1 MLKLLAAASL
11 LGVAVAEC
19 PNACSGHGACGSFD
33 QCSCVRNWQGADCS
47 LATCAYDWAHLTS
60 PQGDLNMDGDRS
72 DNSFKPLSSLA
83 TMVVNTPT
91 ITFAT
96 GLVTGE
102 IEVGDGIKI
111 CDQTFY
117 ITGKTSNTVY
127 TTDHVLASS
136 DLHGTVECASY
147 IVYKFLKTIERP
159 NGNWE
164 KWVGDFP
171 GSGSTESADEGHYY
185 MECSNRG
192 LCDRKT
198 GLCECFDGYTGR
210 ACARQACPNDCSGHG
225 VCHTVDELRKWN
237 STKLNA
243 YCETTQGSTK
253 IVCDVDLVA
262 VAENNMVTA
271 VAAGDYVE
279 IKPYPPME
287 VASVAVNTI
296 TLTNAFP
303 FEVPAGT
310 EIYAVYEYKYWDA
323 HKNQACTCDP
333 RWTGDDC
340 SLRKCPRGDDP
351 LTIDATDDQSAG
363 NHGAAGTD
371 TGTAITTDDSTYTQ
385 FVERQ
390 NLVIQ
395 SDHQIPIGHF
405 SLTFT
410 DYYGDEFTTKPI
422 PTEVQLSCKGKSVQN
437 LPDWEGN
444 NDINGFTFSTVTC
457 PDGLPATE
465 LSEYDYV
472 RIGADM
478 LKVVHSEIFT
488 TSTDRAI
495 VYADNADQFTEAR
508 THIRSFMTASKAYG
522 GDQDTG
528 DHGEGTRV
536 YRMDVSKEI
545 REALQAIPNNRV
557 EGVSVEAI
565 ERTGVQPWPVDQ
577 TARASTSNFLATN
590 DNSGARAILT
600 PDTSGFLDAESES
613 ELYLKVGDIIR
624 MGDDLRRVEART
636 GSNGVIHAL
645 GAVATTT
652 TADALFK
659 QNMFE
664 YRIKFE
670 SGCTKDADCRANG
683 IDSSD
688 SDQNAWCSLGGVCR
702 CSDTTASGYWGYGCT
717 KTGRGNH
724 GGTYKRTN
732 SGDVLS
738 LKCDKSKLFS
748 GMVISTP
755 AHVKR
760 TAPTIIQFDAA
771 LTTKTWHGNGVLAVG
786 DEVYIDGQVRT
797 ITSVGRTSDHTTGT
811 GAYTV
816 DEPFYEYDK
825 SEVDNIIP
833 THSWVYLLHRDG
845 GSGIRCHASD
855 LVHLKSTYYSCAG
868 ASREPRTNT
877 GTAAGQCTHTQSS
890 VYPTATATDDRTL
903 HLSADAAPDKRV
915 RLLDPHEVHIGDRIR
930 IVTAAGNYETRTVD
944 LITRYKPTGATDD
957 YTTALA
963 GAAAHGLIHSLHF
976 DSSVSYNGADPG
988 GLNGV
993 TAYVDQ
999 KGTTENVECGNRG
1012 LCDQSTGICECFK
1025 GYTDD
1030 DCGRQDALASG
1041 GSA

>member
-1 MLKLLAAASL
+1 
-11 LGVAVAEC
+11 
-19 PNACSGHGACGSFD
+19 
-33 QCSCVRNWQGADCS
+33 
-47 LATCAYDWAHLTS
+47 
-60 PQGDLNMDGDRS
+60 
-72 DNSFKPLSSLA
+72 
-83 TMVVNTPT
+83 
-91 ITFAT
+91 
-96 GLVTGE
+96 
-102 IEVGDGIKI
+102 
-111 CDQTFY
+111 
-117 ITGKTSNTVY
+117 
-127 TTDHVLASS
+127 
-136 DLHGTVECASY
+136 
-147 IVYKFLKTIERP
+147 
-159 NGNWE
+159 
-164 KWVGDFP
+164 
-171 GSGSTESADEGHYY
+171 
-185 MECSNRG
+185 
-192 LCDRKT
+192 
-198 GLCECFDGYTGR
+198 
-210 ACARQACPNDCSGHG
+210 
-225 VCHTVDELRKWN
+225 
-237 STKLNA
+237 
-243 YCETTQGSTK
+243 
-253 IVCDVDLVA
+253 
-262 VAENNMVTA
+262 MVTA
-271 VAAGDYVE
+271 VLVGDYVE

-287 VASVAVNTI
+287 VAGVSVNTI

-351 LTIDATDDQSAG
+351 LTIDAIDDQSAG
-363 NHGAAGTD
+363 NHGDGTSAS
-371 TGTAITTDDSTYTQ
+371 GDDSTYVQ
-385 FVERQ
+385 NVERQ

-422 PTEVQLSCKGKSVQN
+422 PTEVQLSCKGKSVSDLTN
-437 LPDWEGN
+437 WATSPT

-522 GDQDTG
+522 GD
-528 DHGEGTRV
+528 HGEGTRV

-557 EGVSVEAI
+557 EGVSAEAI

-577 TARASTSNFLATN
+577 TPRASTTNFLPAGTTT
-590 DNSGARAILT
+590 GTLT
-600 PDTSGFLDAESES
+600 PDTGTLLRSESIS
-613 ELYLKVGDIIR
+613 ELYRKVGDIIR
-624 MGDDLRRVEART
+624 MGDDLRRVEYRT
-636 GSNGVIHAL
+636 GANGVIHTL
-645 GAVATTT
+645 GEFATTT

-748 GMVISTP
+748 GMVLSTP

-771 LTTKTWHGNGVLAVG
+771 LAAKNEFGNGVLAVG

-797 ITSVGRTSDHTTGT
+797 VTSVSRTSDHTTGT
-811 GAYTV
+811 GAWSDTT
-816 DEPFYEYDK
+816 PC
-825 SEVDNIIP
+825 N
-833 THSWVYLLHRDG
+833 THLY
-845 GSGIRCHASD
+845 A
-855 LVHLKSTYYSCAG
+855 
-868 ASREPRTNT
+868 
-877 GTAAGQCTHTQSS
+877 
-890 VYPTATATDDRTL
+890 
-903 HLSADAAPDKRV
+903 
-915 RLLDPHEVHIGDRIR
+915 
-930 IVTAAGNYETRTVD
+930 
-944 LITRYKPTGATDD
+944 
-957 YTTALA
+957 
-963 GAAAHGLIHSLHF
+963 
-976 DSSVSYNGADPG
+976 
-988 GLNGV
+988 
-993 TAYVDQ
+993 
-999 KGTTENVECGNRG
+999 
-1012 LCDQSTGICECFK
+1012 
-1025 GYTDD
+1025 
-1030 DCGRQDALASG
+1030 
-1041 GSA
+1041 

>member
-1 MLKLLAAASL
+1 
-11 LGVAVAEC
+11 
-19 PNACSGHGACGSFD
+19 
-33 QCSCVRNWQGADCS
+33 
-47 LATCAYDWAHLTS
+47 
-60 PQGDLNMDGDRS
+60 
-72 DNSFKPLSSLA
+72 
-83 TMVVNTPT
+83 
-91 ITFAT
+91 
-96 GLVTGE
+96 
-102 IEVGDGIKI
+102 
-111 CDQTFY
+111 
-117 ITGKTSNTVY
+117 
-127 TTDHVLASS
+127 
-136 DLHGTVECASY
+136 
-147 IVYKFLKTIERP
+147 
-159 NGNWE
+159 
-164 KWVGDFP
+164 
-171 GSGSTESADEGHYY
+171 
-185 MECSNRG
+185 
-192 LCDRKT
+192 
-198 GLCECFDGYTGR
+198 
-210 ACARQACPNDCSGHG
+210 
-225 VCHTVDELRKWN
+225 
-237 STKLNA
+237 
-243 YCETTQGSTK
+243 
-253 IVCDVDLVA
+253 
-262 VAENNMVTA
+262 MVTA
-271 VAAGDYVE
+271 VLVGDYVE

-287 VASVAVNTI
+287 VAGVSVNTI

-363 NHGAAGTD
+363 NHGHATTGDGTSAS
-371 TGTAITTDDSTYTQ
+371 GDDSTYVQ
-385 FVERQ
+385 NVERQ

-422 PTEVQLSCKGKSVQN
+422 PTEVQLSCKGKSVST
-437 LPDWEGN
+437 LTDWEDGTTDN
-444 NDINGFTFSTVTC
+444 INGFTFSTVTC

-495 VYADNADQFTEAR
+495 VYADNADQFTESR
-508 THIRSFMTASKAYG
+508 THIRSFMTGSKAYG
-522 GDQDTG
+522 GDQDGG

-565 ERTGVQPWPVDQ
+565 ERTGFQPWEVEGTIRDSK
-577 TARASTSNFLATN
+577 TNFVASGTSTGL
-590 DNSGARAILT
+590 LT
-600 PDTSGFLDAESES
+600 PESTGALNAASLS

-624 MGDDLRRVEART
+624 MGDELRRVEKRDST
-636 GSNGVIHAL
+636 NREKINTL
-645 GAVATTT
+645 GGFATTHT
-652 TADALFK
+652 TADAIYK

-683 IDSSD
+683 MDSSD

-748 GMVISTP
+748 GMVLSTP

-771 LTTKTWHGNGVLAVG
+771 LAAKNQFGNGVLAVG

-797 ITSVGRTSDHTTGT
+797 VTSVGRTSDHTTGT

-855 LVHLKSTYYSCAG
+855 LVHLKSTKYSCAG
-868 ASREPRTNT
+868 ASQATPRTAT
-877 GTAAGQCTHTQSS
+877 AGQCTHTQSQVWPDS
-890 VYPTATATDDRTL
+890 DSARWLHFSDDTSTDE
-903 HLSADAAPDKRV
+903 RV
-915 RLLDPHEVHIGDRIR
+915 RLLDPHDVHIGDRIR
-930 IVTAAGNYETRTVD
+930 IVTADGNYETRTVD
-944 LITRYKPTGATDD
+944 LITRDGPRDTAEETCCTSAVGGCNSDALCDNVVLNGVAGTCTGVNDADGNACVHTARAYLTGA
-957 YTTALA
+957 AN
-963 GAAAHGLIHSLHF
+963 HGLIHSLHF
-976 DSSVSYNGADPG
+976 DSAINGAT
-988 GLNGV
+988 LTEK
-993 TAYVDQ
+993 TASVDQ
-999 KGTTENVECGNRG
+999 KGTTESVECGNRG